1 MLNVGTPDRI
11 VRLLAAAIL
20 IALPFFNLPLF
31 ANPVLWWGAIVV
43 GAVLAV
49 TAVIGFCPLYAAFGI
64 RTRRRS

>member
-11 VRLLAAAIL
+11 VRLLAGAIL

-64 RTRRRS
+64 CTRRRS

>member
-11 VRLLAAAIL
+11 VRLLAGAIL
-20 IALPFFNLPLF
+20 TALPFFNLPLF